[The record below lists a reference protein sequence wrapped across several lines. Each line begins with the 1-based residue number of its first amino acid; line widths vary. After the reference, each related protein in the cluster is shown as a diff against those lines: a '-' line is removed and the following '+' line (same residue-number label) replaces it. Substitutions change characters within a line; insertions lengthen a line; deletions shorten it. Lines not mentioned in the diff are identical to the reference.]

1 MTTPV
6 HVLPWRHDLIGLLF
20 QLALWVLVFGGR
32 VVCKGCQR
40 AVPLT
45 GLLVPLPLD
54 DAVRLQHHRPV

>member
-1 MTTPV
+1 MTSPV
-6 HVLPWRHDLIGLLF
+6 HVLPWRRDLGGLLF

-45 GLLVPLPLD
+45 GLFVPLPLD